1 MASLIL
7 VRHSLVELDPAL
19 PPKQWR
25 LTPEGRD
32 LCRALAGA
40 LRTFK
45 PQVLVS
51 SDEPK
56 ATETAELLA
65 GHLRLAW
72 RGQPDLDEHRRP
84 YAPAEDFEASMQR
97 FFASPDERVFG
108 DESADEARARF
119 AAALD
124 SVLAQEPDRNVAV
137 VSHATVIALYAAPLF
152 HIGAAA
158 LWARLTNP
166 SFVVIDRD
174 TARGAAIIDD
184 ID

>member
-1 MASLIL
+1 VASLIL

-51 SDEPK
+51 SNEPK
-56 ATETAELLA
+56 AIETAELLA
-65 GHLRLAW
+65 GRLRLAW
-72 RGQPDLDEHRRP
+72 RSQPDLDEHRRQYVP
-84 YAPAEDFEASMQR
+84 APDFEASMQR
-97 FFASPDERVFG
+97 FFAAPGERVFG
-108 DESADEARARF
+108 EESADEARTRF
-119 AAALD
+119 AAAID
-124 SVLAQEPDRNVAV
+124 AVLSQEPERNVAV
-137 VSHATVIALYAAPLF
+137 VSHGTVIALYAAPLF
-152 HIGAAA
+152 HVGAAA

-184 ID
+184 VA